1 MNETLLKGALYQ
13 KSYSYSKPTKTV
25 AFLTKKRWAFFE
37 SWRESSLGACYRNIV
52 LASINSQ
59 KRHEYIKLV
68 TMSIR
73 SFVAPLRKARLR
85 TPEFG
90 IPRISDSTS
99 KLKASEAL
107 SLLVESELLDFG
119 IWNAALEI

>member
-1 MNETLLKGALYQ
+1 
-13 KSYSYSKPTKTV
+13 
-25 AFLTKKRWAFFE
+25 
-37 SWRESSLGACYRNIV
+37 
-52 LASINSQ
+52 
-59 KRHEYIKLV
+59 
-68 TMSIR
+68 MSIR
-73 SFVAPLRKARLR
+73 SFVAPFEESQTPDSGLRTPDSGLR

>member
-1 MNETLLKGALYQ
+1 
-13 KSYSYSKPTKTV
+13 
-25 AFLTKKRWAFFE
+25 
-37 SWRESSLGACYRNIV
+37 
-52 LASINSQ
+52 
-59 KRHEYIKLV
+59 
-68 TMSIR
+68 MSIR
-73 SFVAPLRKARLR
+73 SFVAPFEESQ